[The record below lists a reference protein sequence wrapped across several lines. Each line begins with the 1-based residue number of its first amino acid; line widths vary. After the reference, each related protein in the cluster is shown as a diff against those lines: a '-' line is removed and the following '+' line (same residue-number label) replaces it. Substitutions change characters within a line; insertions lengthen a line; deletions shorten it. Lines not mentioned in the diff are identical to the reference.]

1 VLRDAR
7 AVHGG
12 RSARDHLLAQARTH
26 GIGARRVAE
35 VLEMT
40 GLTGVARRRAGTFS
54 LGMGQRLGIA
64 AALLGD
70 PQTVVLDEPV
80 NGLDPEGVLWVRHLL
95 RDLAAEGRT
104 VLLSSHLM
112 SEMALTADHLVVLGR
127 GRVLADAPVAEVV
140 AGAGSRVQV
149 RTPGAAELAAAPVAL
164 GVLGP
169 EPLRL
174 HGTATLPATA
184 GDALQGQGLTLVL
197 SLVATQDVPAVPGD
211 PVPAPEPPATGGVLA
226 VTGASVLAL
235 AALALGLAVLG
246 LLLAARR
253 RRRPPPAPPPTDLP
267 E

>member
-1 VLRDAR
+1 M
-7 AVHGG
+7 
-12 RSARDHLLAQARTH
+12 T
-26 GIGARRVAE
+26 RVQR
-35 VLEMT
+35 
-40 GLTGVARRRAGTFS
+40 GRRA
-54 LGMGQRLGIA
+54 A
-64 AALLGD
+64 AALLAGLLALVAALVAATPAVATPAVD
-70 PQTVVLDEPV
+70 PALPLVQGATGTARVSVPYPGHSTVFDLTATPRPGTTSDLVLLVDGGTGP
-80 NGLDPEGVLWVRHLL
+80 
-95 RDLAAEGRT
+95 LAAGPDAL
-104 VLLSSHLM
+104 VL
-112 SEMALTADHLVVLGR
+112 ALADDA
-127 GRVLADAPVAEVV
+127 GRVLAR
-140 AGAGSRVQV
+140 G
-149 RTPGAAELAAAPVAL
+149 TAAELAAAPVAL

-253 RRRPPPAPPPTDLP
+253 RRRPTPAVPVTDLP

>member
-1 VLRDAR
+1 M
-7 AVHGG
+7 
-12 RSARDHLLAQARTH
+12 T
-26 GIGARRVAE
+26 RVQR
-35 VLEMT
+35 
-40 GLTGVARRRAGTFS
+40 GRRA
-54 LGMGQRLGIA
+54 A
-64 AALLGD
+64 AALLAGLLALVAALVAATPAVATPAVD
-70 PQTVVLDEPV
+70 PALPLVQGATGTARVSVPYPGHSTAFDLTATPRPGTTSDLVLLVDGGTGP
-80 NGLDPEGVLWVRHLL
+80 
-95 RDLAAEGRT
+95 LAAGPDAL
-104 VLLSSHLM
+104 VL
-112 SEMALTADHLVVLGR
+112 ALADDA
-127 GRVLADAPVAEVV
+127 GRVLAR
-140 AGAGSRVQV
+140 G
-149 RTPGAAELAAAPVAL
+149 TAAELAAAPVAL

-253 RRRPPPAPPPTDLP
+253 RRRPTPAAPVTDLP